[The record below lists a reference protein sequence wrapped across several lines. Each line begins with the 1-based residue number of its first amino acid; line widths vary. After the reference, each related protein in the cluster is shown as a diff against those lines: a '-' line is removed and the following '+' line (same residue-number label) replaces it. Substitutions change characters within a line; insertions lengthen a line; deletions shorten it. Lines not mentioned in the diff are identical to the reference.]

1 MKDKD
6 IKDVIDIKELIERK
20 KNNENNKDE
29 ESIHAFKL
37 RLVNKEIKM
46 IKEHRAF
53 DKKTNATLIFVDIA
67 VFILL
72 LLINHGKPLSALS
85 TISISFFTAASYKM
99 FCDMQSHKLDDIF
112 KLQRL
117 EIEKGVLEA
126 LVSGV
131 SEEEIEKKL
140 EEVLGELCDDL
151 DIDIKKKD

>member
-20 KNNENNKDE
+20 KNNENNKDK

-72 LLINHGKPLSALS
+72 LLINHGKPLSTLS

-99 FCDMQSHKLDDIF
+99 FCDMQSHKLDYTF

-117 EIEKGVLEA
+117 KIEKGVLEA